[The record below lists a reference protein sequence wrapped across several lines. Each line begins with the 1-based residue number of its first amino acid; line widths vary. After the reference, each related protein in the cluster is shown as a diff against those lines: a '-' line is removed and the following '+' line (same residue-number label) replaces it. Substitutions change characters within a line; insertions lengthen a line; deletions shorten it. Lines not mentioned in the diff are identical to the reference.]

1 MLEKH
6 IIDQFQPG
14 NTFTESEIE
23 YEVIDYSD
31 IGNRDPPQ
39 GAGSAKPMFTLK
51 PIVNLV
57 SVKSL
62 YQ

>member
-1 MLEKH
+1 MAKKEYAMLEKH

-31 IGNRDPPQ
+31 IGKPRPATGGRGVQNRC
-39 GAGSAKPMFTLK
+39 LR
-51 PIVNLV
+51 
-57 SVKSL
+57 
-62 YQ
+62 